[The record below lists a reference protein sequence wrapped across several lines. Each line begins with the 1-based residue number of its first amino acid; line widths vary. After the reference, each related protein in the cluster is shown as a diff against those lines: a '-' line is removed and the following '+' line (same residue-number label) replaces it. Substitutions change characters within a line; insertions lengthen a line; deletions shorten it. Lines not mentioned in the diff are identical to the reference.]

1 MNMKSGNRLSI
12 LLVLSFTALLINV
25 SAGNGKDLQLM
36 DKDKASI
43 VRDVLMNENL
53 LERGLRVGE
62 VRGEIYLSTEN
73 ISPLILPE
81 ISGVRF
87 ILLDPNEKDKRP
99 KAGYTIF
106 EFSDFKVKG
115 SKVLVSLTKS
125 WSYDRGQSTKV
136 TYEYRKLSGKWRGK
150 ETSVSMLRS

>member
-1 MNMKSGNRLSI
+1 MKSGNRLSI
-12 LLVLSFTALLINV
+12 LLVLSFIALLINV

-43 VRDVLMNENL
+43 VRVVLMNADL

-87 ILLDPNEKDKRP
+87 ILLDPDEKDKRP

-115 SKVLVSLTKS
+115 SKVIVSFTQS
-125 WSYDRGQSTKV
+125 WSYNRGHFTKV
-136 TYEYRKLSGKWRGK
+136 TYEYRKTSGKWRGK
-150 ETSVSMLRS
+150 QKLFEISRS

>member
-1 MNMKSGNRLSI
+1 MKSGNRLSI

-25 SAGNGKDLQLM
+25 SAGHGKDLQLT
-36 DKDKASI
+36 DNDKAFI

-81 ISGVRF
+81 ISGIRF
-87 ILLDPNEKDKRP
+87 ILLDPDEKDKWP
-99 KAGYTIF
+99 KAGYTLF

-115 SKVLVSLTKS
+115 SKVIVSLTKS
-125 WSYDRGQSTKV
+125 WSYDRGQYTKV
-136 TYEYRKLSGKWRGK
+136 TYKYRKVSGKWRGK
-150 ETSVSMLRS
+150 EKLVEMSRS